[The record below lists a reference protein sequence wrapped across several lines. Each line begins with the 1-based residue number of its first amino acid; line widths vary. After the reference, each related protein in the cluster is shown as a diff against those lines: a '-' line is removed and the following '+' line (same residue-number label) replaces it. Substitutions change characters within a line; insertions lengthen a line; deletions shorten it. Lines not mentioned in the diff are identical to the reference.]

1 MRSGDETKFYDYTL
15 VDLRDGSVVEQGQFA
30 ILHDDYIAEAQE
42 YKYCIICN
50 AIRPLQF
57 FHRHGS
63 RKSGRQGECRL
74 CKAIYNAIKN
84 QTRLTDQH

>member
-30 ILHDDYIAEAQE
+30 ILHDDYSAEAQE